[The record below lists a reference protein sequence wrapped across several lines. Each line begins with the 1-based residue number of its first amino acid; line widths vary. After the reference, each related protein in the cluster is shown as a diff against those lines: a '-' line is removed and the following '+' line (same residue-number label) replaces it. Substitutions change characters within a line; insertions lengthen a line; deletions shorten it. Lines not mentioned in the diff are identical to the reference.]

1 MTGNDITAAICRFAR
16 SAIHARGIVFL
27 VMVITA
33 ACSVGIAGPPVNK
46 AIEKEADKIRVVLQ
60 ANFQAINEENLPV
73 LMGTLD
79 RQLPKRDEF
88 EQEARAVFADVDMYM
103 RVKEFELLEVRG
115 PWAAARVVQLT
126 LPANENARE
135 LGTDRQMFY
144 RQNSMLLPEYDL
156 VEYTQMFHKSGGKW
170 RLWLVTTQPQPAQG
184 ATQPAGATLS
194 AETGPAVSGSVFGGC
209 ANGRCRTR

>member
-1 MTGNDITAAICRFAR
+1 MMKTMLCVLTVIWSLAPQFAW
-16 SAIHARGIVFL
+16 AK
-27 VMVITA
+27 
-33 ACSVGIAGPPVNK
+33 P
-46 AIEKEADKIRVVLQ
+46 EDEIRAVLER
-60 ANFQAINEENLPV
+60 NFQATTAEDLKG
-73 LMGTLD
+73 LMATLD
-79 RQLPKRDEF
+79 SQLPKRDEF

-135 LGTDRQMFY
+135 SGTEQQVFY

-184 ATQPAGATLS
+184 ATQPDGVMLS
-194 AETGPAVSGSVFGGC
+194 AETGPSLSESVFGGDC
-209 ANGRCRTR
+209 ANGRCRVQ

>member
-1 MTGNDITAAICRFAR
+1 MKL
-16 SAIHARGIVFL
+16 S
-27 VMVITA
+27 
-33 ACSVGIAGPPVNK
+33 SVGMIAHVCLPAVMTLCGCAFAEAAPPPTK
-46 AIEKEADKIRVVLQ
+46 AVQKEADKCREVLQ
-60 ANFQAINEENLPV
+60 ANFQACNEENLPV
-73 LMGTLD
+73 LMSTLD

-126 LPANENARE
+126 LPANEKDRE
-135 LGTDRQMFY
+135 AGTAQQVFY

-170 RLWLVTTQPQPAQG
+170 RLWLVTTQPRPAQG
-184 ATQPAGATLS
+184 ATLS
-194 AETGPAVSGSVFGGC
+194 ATSENVTADGRVMPGVSPATSVFGNC
-209 ANGRCRTR
+209 ANGRCRAR

>member
-1 MTGNDITAAICRFAR
+1 MRIF
-16 SAIHARGIVFL
+16 SAVATTRVSLLALIF
-27 VMVITA
+27 
-33 ACSVGIAGPPVNK
+33 VGSGSGTSIEAPQPANK
-46 AIEKEADKIRVVLQ
+46 AVQKEADKCREVLQ
-60 ANFQAINEENLPV
+60 ANFQAINEEDLPV

-88 EQEARAVFADVDMYM
+88 QQEARAVFADVDMYM

-115 PWAAARVVQLT
+115 PWATARVVQLT

-156 VEYTQMFHKSGGKW
+156 VEYTQMFHKSSGKW
-170 RLWLVTTQPQPAQG
+170 RLWLVTTQPRPAQG
-184 ATQPAGATLS
+184 ATRS
-194 AETGPAVSGSVFGGC
+194 AVSKNVTADGRVMPGVSPATSVFGNC

>member
-1 MTGNDITAAICRFAR
+1 MMKIMLCVVALFWSLGPQFAWAKPEDEIRAA
-16 SAIHARGIVFL
+16 L
-27 VMVITA
+27 
-33 ACSVGIAGPPVNK
+33 
-46 AIEKEADKIRVVLQ
+46 EK
-60 ANFQAINEENLPV
+60 NFQAINEENVPV
-73 LMGTLD
+73 LMSTLD

-135 LGTDRQMFY
+135 LGTNQQVFY

-184 ATQPAGATLS
+184 ATLS
-194 AETGPAVSGSVFGGC
+194 ATSDNVTTDGRIMPGPSPSRSVFGNC
-209 ANGRCRTR
+209 ANGRCRVQ